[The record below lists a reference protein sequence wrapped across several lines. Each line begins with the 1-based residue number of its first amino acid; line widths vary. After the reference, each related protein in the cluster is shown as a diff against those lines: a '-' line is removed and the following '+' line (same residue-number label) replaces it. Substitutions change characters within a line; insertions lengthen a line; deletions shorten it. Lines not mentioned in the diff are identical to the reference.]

1 MCHLYPRTLKARH
14 CLKKMSAVPAEE
26 YCVNSKSTFNAST
39 NWRQTDEGT
48 SRGVSW
54 SCVVHLPEYEIGVFS
69 LLHRVSQLQ
78 WKTKLPSNKPLQL
91 HLPGFPLMAHT
102 YPLERHLPNTF
113 RDLMQN
119 KNRRSGS
126 KRYRSSEA
134 LVLSRGCEHPR
145 RPHLTVF
152 SFDYYNYQD
161 LT

>member
-1 MCHLYPRTLKARH
+1 
-14 CLKKMSAVPAEE
+14 MSAVPAEE
-26 YCVNSKSTFNAST
+26 YCVKSKSTFNGST

-102 YPLERHLPNTF
+102 YPLERHLANTF

-119 KNRRSGS
+119 K
-126 KRYRSSEA
+126 KWFKTIPKLWSSCTQPRMWALQEA
-134 LVLSRGCEHPR
+134 PSDSCLVWLIQWPSSHIVA
-145 RPHLTVF
+145 LD
-152 SFDYYNYQD
+152 SLQIKI
-161 LT
+161 